1 MIIEDGL
8 KEIDYVGETAV
19 AIGKFDGVHAG
30 HQKLIKEC
38 TKDKSLKSVVFTFSF
53 ASEYFGGNRERILS
67 DENRHKKFEEL
78 GVDYLIEYNLT
89 QALSHMS
96 PEEFVR
102 EVLKKRLHCKKI
114 VCGPDLTFGY
124 KGMGTVD
131 TLKALEKE
139 LSIEVCVIEKVK
151 YQGED
156 ISSTRIREAIKTGHV
171 TDADN
176 MMTGQGGDLQ

>member
-8 KEIDYVGETAV
+8 KEIDYEGGTAV

-30 HQKLIKEC
+30 HQRLIRKCME
-38 TKDKSLKSVVFTFSF
+38 DKSLKSVVFTFSF
-53 ASEYFGGNRERILS
+53 SSEYFENKRERILS
-67 DENRHKKFEEL
+67 DEKRRDKFAEL

-89 QALSHMS
+89 NNLSHMS

-124 KGMGTVD
+124 RGKGTVD
-131 TLKALEKE
+131 TLKSLEKE
-139 LSIEVCVIEKVK
+139 LEIEVCVIEKVK
-151 YQGED
+151 YHGED
-156 ISSTRIREAIKTGHV
+156 ISSTRIREALKTGNV

-176 MMTGQGGDLQ
+176 MLSGQGEE